1 MFARRQLNR
10 ILGGGSDDSD
20 DSQTENAVNLAPRG
34 NEDSAFTPVTFQ
46 TRTKKT
52 KTTSFRRANTTPLP
66 AASNSPNNS
75 PSSAK
80 AMIRSSSDPPSIQRQ
95 PGDAIRL
102 PTTEHRASINSN
114 KKYRPRRHP
123 CQNLA
128 PFDACVEACDALAA
142 NGGSQRQQIRHSA
155 SSNFA
160 LEDCSV
166 MVSPDGTLLFLPKHR
181 NNDAAN
187 DQQQAINNATLFYP
201 SEDIRSAIITGND
214 LNAGGDK
221 TVNGFSAKG
230 WASHAAST
238 SIRQSECSLKSTAA
252 FVEELVLSQKESAA
266 RTMNACDKLRGLIMT
281 LECAA
286 RTAGGERQRADSPEH
301 NALKSAAGSGKMR
314 LGDVKNKLFSRSKKI
329 GAIAMDEIMS
339 GTTPTDF
346 SPMANASAA
355 AAPGRVGP
363 LFYPDSTL
371 HGALMAFEQYHT
383 AMAEND
389 AARWR
394 KAASIIST
402 SNGSPTANNN
412 LDGPSTPGGVL
423 PSIRNAASK
432 TSTRADKREKALYDI
447 QKQVHE
453 SEIQLAKCR
462 EQASARWND
471 LHKAEEEVQ
480 RIYDDK
486 NWERSQERERRRKAR
501 ENEKRALDAI
511 GQLDSGTTPQEI
523 WELVAGVADDMEGGS
538 FAPTGLPMV
547 MESGPRDK
555 ALDEKLSKAD
565 DDIPEELSTA
575 AANRQQ
581 GQQRVDEIGSASSP
595 PSPPSSP
602 LPMVDRYEIELQ
614 LNLPEL
620 RTSALAADDA
630 VEDAA
635 GKLLNRL
642 SILDTT
648 QRSARIA
655 AEGCLLSACN
665 AQASCLRSL
674 VELERAS
681 IEDRLNYVKGLESAI
696 NTIDVRADINN
707 YIEADMKNTRDGMTR
722 LGGDDDGG
730 VASALAVLNSHS
742 ETIGGGG
749 SFGTMGGS
757 KSMPVLESWGN
768 DSDSGSFSR
777 DDVEMSIEKLLTP
790 NPLLSDLNE
799 DNQEQQGA
807 ADADN
812 EEGKEDDTT
821 KEDKKQKREEALQEI
836 DETVAT
842 LTEAVGQK
850 TTLSR
855 GHRASTCY
863 ALNNQRSIRTKVP
876 SSVQFDGLCRV
887 FRALLNGCDRG
898 EASDVANA
906 KMCMMLA
913 QTFYTDGKDEEGK
926 EVVES
931 DDLEEMGEK
940 EKEGI
945 DRESSARKEDDD
957 RKQERMRRIYVKS
970 RLIRH
975 PLFYDEDFWDQAL
988 FQCVSESLT
997 KSGVMMNFEKPDNRN
1012 DSNNGRTVTKRKIR
1026 WYDLGADE
1034 RSLAASQVH
1043 AVVFAQLGALAHSM
1057 VEFGCGIERACAFV
1071 RRLSIR
1077 HQLPL
1082 SQRTML
1088 LQHLLRGKTK
1098 VSPPGTAAIN
1108 EDESSPE
1115 KEIAEK
1121 GEEVVP
1127 QREGGEVEWKESFE
1141 NQC

>member
-20 DSQTENAVNLAPRG
+20 DSQTENVVNLAPRG

-46 TRTKKT
+46 TRTNTTRTT

-80 AMIRSSSDPPSIQRQ
+80 AMIRSSSDPPSSQRQ
-95 PGDAIRL
+95 PGDVIRL

-114 KKYRPRRHP
+114 KNTAPRPRRDP

-155 SSNFA
+155 SSSAYSTSDTDDQQTTDDSFA

-346 SPMANASAA
+346 SPIANASAA

-581 GQQRVDEIGSASSP
+581 GQQRVDEIGSASSLP
-595 PSPPSSP
+595 FLPPSSP
-602 LPMVDRYEIELQ
+602 LLVVWISMKPFI
-614 LNLPEL
+614 
-620 RTSALAADDA
+620 
-630 VEDAA
+630 
-635 GKLLNRL
+635 

-648 QRSARIA
+648 
-655 AEGCLLSACN
+655 
-665 AQASCLRSL
+665 
-674 VELERAS
+674 
-681 IEDRLNYVKGLESAI
+681 
-696 NTIDVRADINN
+696 
-707 YIEADMKNTRDGMTR
+707 
-722 LGGDDDGG
+722 
-730 VASALAVLNSHS
+730 
-742 ETIGGGG
+742 
-749 SFGTMGGS
+749 
-757 KSMPVLESWGN
+757 
-768 DSDSGSFSR
+768 
-777 DDVEMSIEKLLTP
+777 
-790 NPLLSDLNE
+790 
-799 DNQEQQGA
+799 
-807 ADADN
+807 
-812 EEGKEDDTT
+812 
-821 KEDKKQKREEALQEI
+821 
-836 DETVAT
+836 
-842 LTEAVGQK
+842 
-850 TTLSR
+850 
-855 GHRASTCY
+855 
-863 ALNNQRSIRTKVP
+863 
-876 SSVQFDGLCRV
+876 
-887 FRALLNGCDRG
+887 
-898 EASDVANA
+898 
-906 KMCMMLA
+906 
-913 QTFYTDGKDEEGK
+913 
-926 EVVES
+926 
-931 DDLEEMGEK
+931 
-940 EKEGI
+940 
-945 DRESSARKEDDD
+945 
-957 RKQERMRRIYVKS
+957 
-970 RLIRH
+970 
-975 PLFYDEDFWDQAL
+975 
-988 FQCVSESLT
+988 
-997 KSGVMMNFEKPDNRN
+997 
-1012 DSNNGRTVTKRKIR
+1012 
-1026 WYDLGADE
+1026 
-1034 RSLAASQVH
+1034 
-1043 AVVFAQLGALAHSM
+1043 
-1057 VEFGCGIERACAFV
+1057 
-1071 RRLSIR
+1071 
-1077 HQLPL
+1077 
-1082 SQRTML
+1082 
-1088 LQHLLRGKTK
+1088 
-1098 VSPPGTAAIN
+1098 
-1108 EDESSPE
+1108 
-1115 KEIAEK
+1115 
-1121 GEEVVP
+1121 
-1127 QREGGEVEWKESFE
+1127 
-1141 NQC
+1141 